1 MRMKKYGVVVGCSN
15 CRYVSAGGPDSFDVL
30 VPISDSETG
39 LAGTAR
45 LHCKV
50 SRRSHSV
57 ALSDWCD
64 HGQHALQPSEDLR
77 QRLSKAL
84 SFVAQHRICGNRA
97 ICPAEVVKLVGKVD
111 AD

>member
-1 MRMKKYGVVVGCSN
+1 MKKYGVVVGCSN
-15 CRYVSAGGPDSFDVL
+15 CRYVSAGESGSFDVL
-30 VPISDSETG
+30 VPIGDSETG

-57 ALSDWCD
+57 ELSDWCD
-64 HGQHALQPSEDLR
+64 QGQHALQPPDDLGR
-77 QRLSKAL
+77 RLSKAL
-84 SFVAQHRICGNRA
+84 GFVAQQRICGNRA